1 MKRFSLLVVTG
12 LALVMLGG
20 CSFDSDGKKTPTAAA
35 TVTPPPGSTASAIAG
50 LNPATSQSITDGI
63 CTALIPDD
71 WASSG
76 NGRGFTP
83 SGGRFI
89 LFGNI
94 LANDAEWAAAEN
106 IIATVAA
113 GQHAKPQ
120 TSADSIAFLSDDGTT
135 YEVRKRIDNRYCDFS
150 VAASSPVSGDEHAVW
165 VAVGASMTAAS
176 EATET
181 P

>member
-1 MKRFSLLVVTG
+1 LLS
-12 LALVMLGG
+12 G
-20 CSFDSDGKKTPTAAA
+20 CSFESDGKKTPTAVSTAA
-35 TVTPPPGSTASAIAG
+35 PPPGATASAIAG

-63 CTALIPDD
+63 CTTLIPDD

-83 SGGRFI
+83 SGARFI
-89 LFGNI
+89 LFGNM
-94 LANDAEWAAAEN
+94 LENDAEWTAAEN

-120 TSADSIAFLSDDGTT
+120 TSADSITYLSDDGTS

-150 VAASSPVSGDEHAVW
+150 VTASSPVSDDEHAVW
-165 VAVGASMTAAS
+165 VAVGASMAGAS
-176 EATET
+176 EATAT
-181 P
+181 Q